1 MALPARR
8 ALITGITG
16 QDGSYLADLLLE
28 RGYAVF
34 GLVRRSGDGAGWR
47 VAHLKGRVTFI
58 EGDVLDQGSLTRAL
72 EESQPHEIYHLA
84 AQSFVGRSF
93 REPAHTIE
101 VTGLGALR
109 MLEAMRSVSPKA
121 RLFQAS
127 SSEMFGNF
135 TGPINPSG
143 PFAPRSPYGAAK
155 VLAHNLAVNY
165 REAYGLF
172 VVCGVMFN
180 HESPR
185 RGAEFV
191 TRKVA
196 AAAARIAA
204 GSTEPLRIGNLA
216 ARRDWGWAPDYV
228 TGMHAMLQQDAPV
241 DHILATGRTYSVRE
255 LCQEAF
261 AAVGLAWEPHT
272 QVDPAFFRPAEID
285 VLIGDPGPAERALGW
300 ERSRDFAGLVHGLVE
315 AEVERLQ
322 SARS

>member
-1 MALPARR
+1 MSSPARR

-28 RGYAVF
+28 RGYAVW

-47 VAHLKGRVTFI
+47 VAHLADKVTFV
-58 EGDVLDQGSLTRAL
+58 EGDVLDQGSLIRAL

-101 VTGLGALR
+101 VTGLGTLR
-109 MLEAMRSVSPKA
+109 MLEAMRMVCPKA

-127 SSEMFGNF
+127 SSEMFGNY
-135 TGPINPSG
+135 TGTVSPSG
-143 PFAPRSPYGAAK
+143 PFSPRSPYGAAK

-204 GSTEPLRIGNLA
+204 GSTEPLYIGNLD

-228 TGMHAMLQQDAPV
+228 AGMHAMLQQNTPE
-241 DHILATGRTYSVRE
+241 DHLLATGSAHSVRE
-255 LCQEAF
+255 LCEQAF
-261 AAVGLAWEPHT
+261 AAVDLDWEPHT

-285 VLIGDPGPAERALGW
+285 VLIGDPAPAEHALGW
-300 ERSRDFAGLVHGLVE
+300 ERTRDFSGLVRGLVE
-315 AEVERLQ
+315 AEVARL
-322 SARS
+322 RSPGL